1 MFEYYD
7 CLLQRRNSIPVNP
20 DDLIRLRIQG
30 LNWFEVAK
38 QAPRTDGRIGISHN
52 FLSQANRI
60 RQSQEWR
67 FSIDAYW
74 RHHHGYAPPPLHVR
88 KLLSYPAV
96 ANSETSQLPVPN
108 PDSEAQTDTSN
119 GTIQSREDV
128 KEEDDNGV
136 EVEVEDPN
144 VKIVHPFNPEKIRV
158 RTTTT
163 TVELLVSRLKY
174 DEIDLEPDFQRSI
187 VWTPE
192 QQCRLIESLL
202 LRIPIPVFYV
212 AADERE
218 NWSVVDGVQRM
229 FTIYHFV
236 TDEYSL
242 NQLEY
247 LDQFNGKTYS
257 ELPRPMQRRISETE
271 LVVNI
276 VEPGTPDDVMFNI
289 FRRINTGGMT
299 LNGQEIR
306 NALHPGPVREYL
318 KSLAKSEEFLK
329 ATDYSIRDKRMADR
343 ECVLRFLAFHIDS
356 WKGYD
361 ANDLDGYLSQTMTK
375 INAMTVAERAGL
387 REDFKKAMLAAY
399 DIFGDEAFRK
409 PFNHTNSRRYP
420 VSRALFEV
428 WSVELARH
436 SPHDV
441 DRLVEKRQ
449 DLIDRFIALMDL
461 DSDFER
467 AISYSTGDPHRVKKR
482 FEAITQLVTEV
493 LL

>member
-7 CLLQRRNSIPVNP
+7 GILRRRNCIPVNP

-96 ANSETSQLPVPN
+96 ANSETSQLPVPD
-108 PDSEAQTDTSN
+108 PDSEAQTDPSN
-119 GTIQSREDV
+119 GRIQSREGV

-144 VKIVHPFNPEKIRV
+144 VKNAHPFNPEKIRV
-158 RTTTT
+158 RTVNT
-163 TVELLVSRLKY
+163 TVELLVSRIRNN
-174 DEIDLEPDFQRSI
+174 EIDLEPDFQRSL

-202 LRIPIPVFYV
+202 LRIPIPVFYM
-212 AADERE
+212 ASDEEE
-218 NWSVVDGVQRM
+218 NWLVVDGVQRM
-229 FTIYHFV
+229 FTIFHYV
-236 TDEYSL
+236 TDEYPL
-242 NQLEY
+242 NHLEY
-247 LDQFNGKTYS
+247 LDQFNGKTYG

-276 VEPGTPDDVMFNI
+276 VEPSTPEDVMFNI
-289 FRRINTGGMT
+289 FRRINTSGMT

-306 NALHPGPVREYL
+306 NALHPGPVRAFL
-318 KSLAKSEEFLK
+318 KSLARSEEFLR
-329 ATDYSIRDKRMADR
+329 ATDYSIRHIRMADR

-361 ANDLDGYLSQTMTK
+361 TNDLDGYLSQTMTK
-375 INAMTVAERAGL
+375 MNAMTLAQRSVL
-387 REDFKKAMLAAY
+387 SEDFKKAMRTAY
-399 DIFGDEAFRK
+399 DIFGAEAFRK
-409 PFNHTNSRRYP
+409 PANETNLRRYP
-420 VSRALFEV
+420 VSKALFEV
-428 WSVELARH
+428 WSVELARR
-436 SPHDV
+436 SPQEV
-441 DRLVEKRQ
+441 DRLVEMREE
-449 DLIDRFIALMDL
+449 LMNRFIALMNQTVTL
-461 DSDFER
+461 RGRFPIQR
-467 AISYSTGDPHRVKKR
+467 AIHIK
-482 FEAITQLVTEV
+482 
-493 LL
+493 